1 MLWCFPSAFLQ
12 SLSTNREEAIIRLK
26 KRSVSVVICS
36 RITDMNMIHNLL
48 YIIAEDIQL
57 YPPLQCQL
65 RNIIGHPTSN
75 IMSELNVVSRMSYV
89 GRVRCVMFWSRMKA
103 LDLFYQVH
111 EKGDGGKQVTY
122 AGTDHLLRDAEYLK
136 RMIKDFDNPE
146 LKCDIR
152 PRADSGAESSLVV
165 KFTFG
170 TTSPNMPACFSEGNK
185 HKGSWVLESILAWP
199 SFEFDVPL
207 QSNILEGDSFYL
219 MTEHLGYAVF
229 GFLNYHGLGRSP
241 I

>member
-1 MLWCFPSAFLQ
+1 M
-12 SLSTNREEAIIRLK
+12 N
-26 KRSVSVVICS
+26 VIH
-36 RITDMNMIHNLL
+36 DLL

-65 RNIIGHPTSN
+65 RNILGHPTSN
-75 IMSELNVVSRMSYV
+75 TISEHNVVSRMSYV
-89 GRVRCVMFWSRMKA
+89 GRVRCVMFRSRMKA

-111 EKGDGGKQVTY
+111 ETVDGGKQVTY
-122 AGTDHLLRDAEYLK
+122 GGMDHFMRDAEYLK
-136 RMIKDFDNPE
+136 RMIKDFDYPE

-165 KFTFG
+165 KFTFA
-170 TTSPNMPACFSEGNK
+170 TSSPNMPACFSEGNK
-185 HKGSWVLESILAWP
+185 HRGSWVLESILAWP

-207 QSNILEGDSFYL
+207 QSNVSEGDSFYV
-219 MTEHLGYAVF
+219 MTEHLGFAVF

>member
-1 MLWCFPSAFLQ
+1 
-12 SLSTNREEAIIRLK
+12 
-26 KRSVSVVICS
+26 
-36 RITDMNMIHNLL
+36 
-48 YIIAEDIQL
+48 
-57 YPPLQCQL
+57 
-65 RNIIGHPTSN
+65 
-75 IMSELNVVSRMSYV
+75 
-89 GRVRCVMFWSRMKA
+89 
-103 LDLFYQVH
+103 
-111 EKGDGGKQVTY
+111 
-122 AGTDHLLRDAEYLK
+122 
-136 RMIKDFDNPE
+136 MIKDFDNPE

-185 HKGSWVLESILAWP
+185 HRGSWVLESILTWP

-207 QSNILEGDSFYL
+207 QSNVSEGDSFYV
-219 MTEHLGYAVF
+219 MTEHLGFAVF